1 MRVRKTNIDLQENL
15 SYVEAL
21 LKMASILNIFKYL
34 NLNNL
39 IYTVYTL
46 TVVQYT
52 STVAWH

>member
-1 MRVRKTNIDLQENL
+1 MKTNIDLQENL